1 MTLKS
6 VIRKVIAHIPIAAL
20 GGILYMGIELLWR
33 GHTHW
38 TMGVLG
44 GVCFAAIGLL
54 NEGSR
59 PPPVL
64 VQMLAGAALVTVLEL
79 LAGLVLNLWLGL
91 GIWDYSSM
99 PGNLLGQICPQY
111 SFAWFLL
118 SWVAIRVE
126 DGIHKMKE
134 YIKCR

>member
-6 VIRKVIAHIPIAAL
+6 VIRKVIAHIPIAL
-20 GGILYMGIELLWR
+20 IGGILYMCVELLWR

-64 VQMLAGAALVTVLEL
+64 VQMLVSAMLVTALEL
-79 LAGLVLNLWLGL
+79 VAGLVLNVWLGL

>member
-1 MTLKS
+1 MKSAILKLMQ
-6 VIRKVIAHIPIAAL
+6 HIPIAAL
-20 GGILYMGIELLWR
+20 GGLLYMGIELLWR

-44 GVCFAAIGLL
+44 GVCFAVIGLL
-54 NEGSR
+54 NEGGH
-59 PPPVL
+59 PPPML
-64 VQMLAGAALVTVLEL
+64 MQMMVSAMLVTALEL
-79 LAGLVLNLWLGL
+79 VAGLVLNLWLGL

>member
-64 VQMLAGAALVTVLEL
+64 VQMLVSAMLVTALEL
-79 LAGLVLNLWLGL
+79 VALASGTTAVCRAIFWGRYARSIVLRGF
-91 GIWDYSSM
+91 
-99 PGNLLGQICPQY
+99 C
-111 SFAWFLL
+111 
-118 SWVAIRVE
+118 
-126 DGIHKMKE
+126 
-134 YIKCR
+134 

>member
-1 MTLKS
+1 M
-6 VIRKVIAHIPIAAL
+6 
-20 GGILYMGIELLWR
+20 
-33 GHTHW
+33 
-38 TMGVLG
+38 
-44 GVCFAAIGLL
+44 
-54 NEGSR
+54 
-59 PPPVL
+59 L
-64 VQMLAGAALVTVLEL
+64 VSAMLVTALEL
-79 LAGLVLNLWLGL
+79 VAGLVLNVWLGL

>member
-1 MTLKS
+1 MKS
-6 VIRKVIAHIPIAAL
+6 AIRKLISHIPIAL
-20 GGILYMGIELLWR
+20 IGGILYMGIELLWR
-33 GHTHW
+33 GRTHW

-44 GVCFAAIGLL
+44 GVCFVCIGLL

-64 VQMLAGAALVTVLEL
+64 VQMLVSAMLVTVLEL
-79 LAGLVLNLWLGL
+79 VAGLVLNVWLGL
-91 GIWDYSSM
+91 GIWDYSGM
-99 PGNLLGQICPQY
+99 PGNVMGQICPQY

-118 SWVAIRVE
+118 SWVAIRAE
-126 DGIHKMKE
+126 DGIHKIKE

>member
-1 MTLKS
+1 MQLKS
-6 VIRKVIAHIPIAAL
+6 VICKLIAHIPIAMI
-20 GGILYMGIELLWR
+20 GGILYMAVELLWR

-54 NEGSR
+54 NEGSD

-64 VQMLAGAALVTVLEL
+64 VQMLLSAALVTLLEL
-79 LAGLVLNLWLGL
+79 VAGLVLNVWLGL
-91 GIWDYSSM
+91 GVWDYSAM
-99 PGNLLGQICPQY
+99 PGNIMGQVCPQY
-111 SFAWFLL
+111 SFAWFAL
-118 SWVAIRVE
+118 SWVAIKAE
-126 DGIHKMKE
+126 DWIHKIKE